1 LVTIAGR
8 ALGAFSIDGG
18 GLSWE
23 QVDGGIRGI
32 TPATNSGPSMGLEAA
47 TMPREDLW
55 AACSV
60 LLKHG
65 AKQLSVPRERYL
77 ILIWSPCE
85 SFCIGREE
93 LVIEPQ
99 TSIISAN
106 KIPRSCS
113 NTVVSSSVS
122 VLSPSAMLCTSCR
135 RTLFLRLPS
144 TLHPSPPS
152 LSRSVATV
160 PATPSAPPSQPPPSA
175 INPDTPPPTLSSSP
189 PGSSQPLSKPTLTL
203 PLNSTAKPQPG
214 KEPTKPT
221 KLVGSIPGGAPLFG
235 VAYLKAKPTVLAM
248 EDDAYPDW
256 LWGLVDEGKKSAT
269 SGGGGG
275 DAVDLS
281 CKLHSYAGPPRTV
294 CNTLTLPC
302 SCTHPDPTPNRFSH

>member
-18 GLSWE
+18 GLSRE

-32 TPATNSGPSMGLEAA
+32 TPATNSGPIYG
-47 TMPREDLW
+47 PRGRHYAKGRLVGSTS
-55 AACSV
+55 SV
-60 LLKHG
+60 LLRHS

-122 VLSPSAMLCTSCR
+122 VLPPSAMLCTSCR
-135 RTLFLRLPS
+135 RTLLLRLPS
-144 TLHPSPPS
+144 TLHPSPPL
-152 LSRSVATV
+152 LSRSAATV

-175 INPDTPPPTLSSSP
+175 INLDTPPPTLSSSP
-189 PGSSQPLSKPTLTL
+189 PGSSQPLSKPTVTL

-256 LWGLVDEGKKSAT
+256 LWGLVDEGKKSAS

-281 CKLHSYAGPPRTV
+281 CKLHSYAGPPKTV
-294 CNTLTLPC
+294 CNTLTTLFM
-302 SCTHPDPTPNRFSH
+302 HPSRPHS